1 MVRTLVPLVLLLCHE
16 GSGAGAFAAPFA
28 AGVASRLP
36 PINRRG
42 AASPGSTVSLNAVS
56 LKMSGGETT
65 EVGGGTAT
73 MSSEIFNLVKNIC
86 GAGVL
91 ALPAGIAAFGDAPS
105 ALLPAAAMIGSLG
118 LLSAYSFSLIGRVCA
133 MTGAASYRDCW
144 DKTVGRSTSWLPA
157 ASTTFKTGVANL
169 AYSMI
174 LADTFKSLFAAAGY
188 NFSRSNVLFGI
199 TGSVLLPLC
208 LLKNLAS
215 LAPFSLLGIIGM
227 GFTTASMGIRY
238 LDGSYKAGGKFVAE
252 LAPNL
257 TPAFGTKGAA
267 AVMNPNSFI
276 LVCMLSTAYL
286 AHYNAPKYFNELKDN
301 TVKRFNTVV
310 ATSFA
315 VSSLTFIGVASLGFL
330 TFGSN
335 SAGLILNN
343 YATGDALASLSRI
356 AVALSIV
363 FSYPLTFV
371 GIRDGLL
378 DLASVPEEKRTNP
391 LLDKL
396 SVIILAAVTGLA
408 LKVKDL
414 SFVLSFGGATLGN
427 AIIFVYPVCMFVKA
441 VRDLGDKA
449 SASLKKE
456 VPLAISIAATG
467 IGLGIIG
474 TKMALKSL

>member
-16 GSGAGAFAAPFA
+16 ANGAGAFAAPFA
-28 AGVASRLP
+28 AGVPTASRLP
-36 PINRRG
+36 PINR
-42 AASPGSTVSLNAVS
+42 SPGSTVSLSAVS
-56 LKMSGGETT
+56 LKMSGGETA

-133 MTGAASYRDCW
+133 MTGATSYRDCW

-199 TGSVLLPLC
+199 TGSILLPLC

-227 GFTTASMGIRY
+227 GFTTAAMGIRY

-257 TPAFGTKGAA
+257 APAFGTKGAA

-343 YATGDALASLSRI
+343 YATGDVLASLSRI
-356 AVALSIV
+356 AVAVSIV

-396 SVIILAAVTGLA
+396 SVAILAAVTGLA